1 MRFHYLV
8 RMVHERFNLLKRNLT
23 PSHFLNGMLGN
34 REVQTMHFLLVTR
47 YSRLRR
53 LPIPKRLLQR
63 PTEFLRNPFDSD
75 QDFVVRRRGRV
86 TRVEG
91 RGQLG
96 RHKRRRVA
104 GSGWKEAGG
113 GYCCERNLEARATC
127 LKSTSAQNQQSILI
141 SRTNNGYWFPVVAP
155 VNTKI

>member
-63 PTEFLRNPFDSD
+63 PTEFLRNAFDSD
-75 QDFVVRRRGRV
+75 EDFVV
-86 TRVEG
+86 
-91 RGQLG
+91 
-96 RHKRRRVA
+96 
-104 GSGWKEAGG
+104 
-113 GYCCERNLEARATC
+113 
-127 LKSTSAQNQQSILI
+127 I
-141 SRTNNGYWFPVVAP
+141 F
-155 VNTKI
+155 

>member
-8 RMVHERFNLLKRNLT
+8 RMVHERFELLKRNLT

-63 PTEFLRNPFDSD
+63 PTEFF
-75 QDFVVRRRGRV
+75 
-86 TRVEG
+86 
-91 RGQLG
+91 
-96 RHKRRRVA
+96 
-104 GSGWKEAGG
+104 
-113 GYCCERNLEARATC
+113 
-127 LKSTSAQNQQSILI
+127 
-141 SRTNNGYWFPVVAP
+141 
-155 VNTKI
+155 